1 MARALRFLPGFTQSR
16 PFKASLKMEP
26 QFAPAL
32 TRSRRPVRV
41 LHPEDL
47 ILLKLGAGGPQD
59 LSDAGGFLAD
69 PPPQLNLN
77 RAPIPTHRELDAER
91 ALSRDEHSRFLRL
104 CEIGEDFARHLHG
117 VKPTHAKARAA
128 LKKIIEAGHD
138 IEEDGSIF
146 CCALCWNTAQRYA
159 ATGRLNGFTT

>member
-32 TRSRRPVRV
+32 SRLQALSRRPVRV

-59 LSDAGGFLAD
+59 LSDVGGLLAD
-69 PPPQLNLN
+69 PPPQLNL
-77 RAPIPTHRELDAER
+77 
-91 ALSRDEHSRFLRL
+91 SR
-104 CEIGEDFARHLHG
+104 
-117 VKPTHAKARAA
+117 
-128 LKKIIEAGHD
+128 LKDSIAVLYRGLISGYTAIEAAFVGN
-138 IEEDGSIF
+138 EDWQSREKRSI
-146 CCALCWNTAQRYA
+146 
-159 ATGRLNGFTT
+159 